1 MSISD
6 RSKRRGTPQSKSW
19 CFTLNNP
26 SWQPSEYCDLFKAA
40 NAKFTFQL
48 EEGDRGTP
56 HLQGF
61 LQMETRRKM
70 STISAIFGD
79 ESPHLERTRDA
90 RLAEA
95 SARTTETRKEGPWTN
110 YTAEELKQIGQGS
123 RTEIAQACERIAA
136 GASMPDVAQEF
147 PTTIVRYHRGLREL
161 GLLLRVGRSTKS
173 FMLRMCGPTGCGK
186 SRAARDLCA
195 GDLRYAGSVF
205 SESG

>member
-1 MSISD
+1 
-6 RSKRRGTPQSKSW
+6 
-19 CFTLNNP
+19 
-26 SWQPSEYCDLFKAA
+26 
-40 NAKFTFQL
+40 
-48 EEGDRGTP
+48 
-56 HLQGF
+56 
-61 LQMETRRKM
+61 METRRKM

-110 YTAEELKQIGQGS
+110 YTAEELKQMSQGS

-173 FMLRMCGPTGCGK
+173 FMLKDVRPDWLRQIKNCKRLMRWTFAI
-186 SRAARDLCA
+186 SRVSFFGIR
-195 GDLRYAGSVF
+195 VNQMV
-205 SESG
+205 

>member
-48 EEGDRGTP
+48 EEGDRRTP

-110 YTAEELKQIGQGS
+110 YTAEELKKIGQGS

-147 PTTIVRYHRGLREL
+147 PTTIVRYNRGLREL

-173 FMLRMCGPTGCGK
+173 FMLRMCGPTGCGN
-186 SRAARDLCA
+186 SRAATDLCA

>member
-26 SWQPSEYCDLFKAA
+26 SWQPSEYCDLFKAT

-70 STISAIFGD
+70 SKISAIFGD

-95 SARTTETRKEGPWTN
+95 YARTTETPKEGPWTN

-147 PTTIVRYHRGLREL
+147 PTTNVRYHWYIHSLAFS
-161 GLLLRVGRSTKS
+161 LRV
-173 FMLRMCGPTGCGK
+173 F
-186 SRAARDLCA
+186 RDDILA
-195 GDLRYAGSVF
+195 VTFGFNSLLMNF
-205 SESG
+205 LTMFFEFF